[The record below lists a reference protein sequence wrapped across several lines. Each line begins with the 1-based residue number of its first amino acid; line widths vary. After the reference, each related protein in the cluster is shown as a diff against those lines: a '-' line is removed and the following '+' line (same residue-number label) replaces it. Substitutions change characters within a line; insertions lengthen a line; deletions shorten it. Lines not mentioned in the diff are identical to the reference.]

1 MTNLKTELLGE
12 LSNLNTSYGLGIDNP
27 LSLDVTSSLLK
38 KSFDSSPK
46 FSFSKNKSKI
56 KEENNLIVV
65 EVPPNTSEELH
76 MQTKS
81 IKSSFFQLKIL
92 VGKNS
97 KCIIHHELS
106 GKATL
111 LTGIVNIVCEEN
123 STIEFV
129 ESVLLDKTSVY
140 YSKKN
145 SSSGSNSNILWMEAD
160 FSAKKIYSTIT
171 SNLDADNSS
180 SRILNLFFADDFVV
194 DSNLKSIHSAKNTTS
209 DILSKGILRNSQS
222 YVRGLV
228 KINKY
233 AQNSNGY
240 QKSDV
245 LLLDNSKAV
254 SIPDLEIH
262 NNDVKCSHGST
273 ITRLDEAKVFY
284 MQSRGLS
291 KEQAQLELIEGFFNP
306 VLHVLSIDRI
316 KNFLQRQIESTARVK
331 L

>member
-1 MTNLKTELLGE
+1 MTKLKTELLGE

-106 GKATL
+106 GKGAL
-111 LTGIVNIVCEEN
+111 LIGTVNIVCEEN

-240 QKSDV
+240 QKSEV
-245 LLLDNSKAV
+245 LLLDDSKAV

-262 NNDVKCSHGST
+262 NNDVKCSHG
-273 ITRLDEAKVFY
+273 
-284 MQSRGLS
+284 
-291 KEQAQLELIEGFFNP
+291 
-306 VLHVLSIDRI
+306 
-316 KNFLQRQIESTARVK
+316 
-331 L
+331 